1 MPSSRS
7 AVFQAGIK
15 SLEQLTGEKAL
26 KTTLQATLEFC
37 VKYPRLSFSFLMKM
51 CQLTRMITSSQL
63 KSNTNQGILSE
74 FVAQTAL
81 KKWIRFF
88 VD

>member
-37 VKYPRLSFSFLMKM
+37 VKYPRLSFSF
-51 CQLTRMITSSQL
+51 
-63 KSNTNQGILSE
+63 
-74 FVAQTAL
+74 
-81 KKWIRFF
+81 
-88 VD
+88 

>member
-15 SLEQLTGEKAL
+15 SLEQLTGEQLTGEKAL

-37 VKYPRLSFSFLMKM
+37 VKYPRLSFSF
-51 CQLTRMITSSQL
+51 
-63 KSNTNQGILSE
+63 
-74 FVAQTAL
+74 
-81 KKWIRFF
+81 
-88 VD
+88 